1 MEMILFSDL
10 STVFYGFL
18 FGCIIGLVYD
28 FFRVFRL
35 VFHTGTGLLFF
46 EDFIFSVFLAGSVFA
61 FCFLFN
67 IGKIRFFY
75 LTASRFGGILYYFT
89 VGRLAYRGMKALFR
103 TGRRFLHRE
112 TRKQKKT
119 KTN

>member
-1 MEMILFSDL
+1 MEMILFTDL
-10 STVFYGFL
+10 STVLYGFI
-18 FGCIIGLVYD
+18 FGCLVGLVYD

-35 VFHTGTGLLFF
+35 VFHAGMILLFI

-67 IGKIRFFY
+67 SGKIRFFY
-75 LTASRFGGILYYFT
+75 LIAILFGWILYYFT

-103 TGRRFLHRE
+103 TGRRFFRGEKRKRE
-112 TRKQKKT
+112 KK
-119 KTN
+119 KIN